1 MEGTDWRGEWK
12 WENKDKDNN
21 NTNIVR
27 KIKLKI

>member
-12 WENKDKDNN
+12 WENKDRDNN